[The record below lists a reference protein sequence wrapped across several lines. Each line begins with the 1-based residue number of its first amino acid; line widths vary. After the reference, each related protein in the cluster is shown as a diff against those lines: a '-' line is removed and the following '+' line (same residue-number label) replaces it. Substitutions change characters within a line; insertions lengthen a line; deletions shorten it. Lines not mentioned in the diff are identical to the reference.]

1 MTDTPKKKRPRK
13 KAPDPARAAASE
25 AKARPGPDSPRHLIP
40 VLVSVAASLIAVVA
54 LTLIAGPLLAPDAP
68 APANELIAR
77 INRLEARP
85 SDTGAVSRSVDS
97 FAARLD
103 AQDIEIRAATER
115 LDARLD
121 ALDNATARH
130 RAAQEADIDRLAA
143 DNARLRAA
151 IDELANVLS
160 QRADS
165 QRDAGALLLA
175 VGQLRAVAASGPF
188 ADELAVARLLADRVP
203 GLSAAFTAAVDRL
216 APHAAAGATSPRVL
230 RERFGAVARA
240 VIHAE
245 QAQGAEGWLDKA
257 AAEVKQLVTVRRV
270 GPDVPGD
277 GAEAALAHAE
287 TALAAGDV
295 AGAVAALETLGP
307 LTDAA
312 GPWLDEARARRDIAA
327 ALDDLISLA
336 IAASGRGDGDPAER

>member
-1 MTDTPKKKRPRK
+1 MTDTPKKRPRK
-13 KAPDPARAAASE
+13 KVPSPPPAAASK
-25 AKARPGPDSPRHLIP
+25 AKDAAPARPGRDLPGHLVP
-40 VLVSVAASLIAVVA
+40 VLVSVAASLVAVVVLA
-54 LTLIAGPLLAPDAP
+54 LIAGPSLVPDAP
-68 APANELIAR
+68 APTSDLMERVA
-77 INRLEARP
+77 RLEARP
-85 SDTGAVSRSVDS
+85 SDAGAVSRSLDS

-103 AQDIEIRAATER
+103 AQDIENRAATER
-115 LDARLD
+115 LNARLD
-121 ALDNATARH
+121 ALDNATARD
-130 RAAQEADIDRLAA
+130 RAAQEADIDRLVA
-143 DNARLRAA
+143 DNARLGTA
-151 IDELANVLS
+151 IDELTKDLS

-188 ADELAVARLLADRVP
+188 ADELEVARLLADRAP
-203 GLSAAFTAAVDRL
+203 GPGAAFAAALDRL
-216 APHAAAGATSPRVL
+216 APHAAAGATSPRLL

-257 AAEVKQLVTVRRV
+257 AAEIKQLITVRRV

-277 GAEAALAHAE
+277 GAEAVLARAE

-307 LTDAA
+307 LTEAA
-312 GPWLDEARARRDIAA
+312 QPWLDEARARRDIAA

-336 IAASGRGDGDPAER
+336 IAASGRGDG